1 MRGKGKFAVVFAVA
15 ALLGAAAFS
24 AFHHGGGAWERLFG
38 QCGELEEVLP
48 DLLPSRPTLTL
59 WYTDEALEDYLAGA
73 AVHYMEENDVRVLP
87 VLVSGLDYL
96 EAVNEA
102 SLKQEN
108 MPDLYLVTNDIL
120 ERAHL
125 AGLADEI
132 RDTKGFA
139 TSESF
144 SQTALRAVTYR
155 GKRVAWPFYYE
166 TSALVYNSTYLEQ
179 AAMELGVKESDLIP
193 ETIDDILSFADVY
206 NAPET
211 VDAVFRWD
219 VSDIFY
225 NYFFAGNYINVGGPC
240 GDDPGQIDIYNA
252 EAVRGL
258 KAYQDL
264 NQFFSIDAKSSSYD
278 AVVQDFLDGRLV
290 FTVATSD
297 ILARIADARAEG
309 SFPYGYGVVPLPD
322 IDGTLATRG
331 LSVTDALAVNGYS
344 EKKDLANAFAA
355 WLVCGGAGD
364 IYAGTGRLPALLD
377 AVPDVPGA
385 EGFAAEYADSI
396 SMPKM
401 MRTANFW
408 VSMEIAYMK
417 AWEGENVSDMLK
429 DLSEQIMEQVTGV
442 EYTEEAYIEVP
453 TEEQEAYPDL
463 PEETQAA
470 EE

>member
-1 MRGKGKFAVVFAVA
+1 M
-15 ALLGAAAFS
+15 
-24 AFHHGGGAWERLFG
+24 
-38 QCGELEEVLP
+38 
-48 DLLPSRPTLTL
+48 
-59 WYTDEALEDYLAGA
+59 
-73 AVHYMEENDVRVLP
+73 
-87 VLVSGLDYL
+87 
-96 EAVNEA
+96 
-102 SLKQEN
+102 
-108 MPDLYLVTNDIL
+108 I
-120 ERAHL
+120 
-125 AGLADEI
+125 
-132 RDTKGFA
+132 
-139 TSESF
+139 
-144 SQTALRAVTYR
+144 
-155 GKRVAWPFYYE
+155 
-166 TSALVYNSTYLEQ
+166 
-179 AAMELGVKESDLIP
+179 
-193 ETIDDILSFADVY
+193 
-206 NAPET
+206 
-211 VDAVFRWD
+211 
-219 VSDIFY
+219 
-225 NYFFAGNYINVGGPC
+225 
-240 GDDPGQIDIYNA
+240 
-252 EAVRGL
+252 
-258 KAYQDL
+258 
-264 NQFFSIDAKSSSYD
+264 
-278 AVVQDFLDGRLV
+278 RLV
-290 FTVATSD
+290 VS
-297 ILARIADARAEG
+297 
-309 SFPYGYGVVPLPD
+309 D

>member
-1 MRGKGKFAVVFAVA
+1 MHGKGKLAVIFAAA
-15 ALLGAAAFS
+15 ALLAAAAFLALRGVGRDWIGFLTS
-24 AFHHGGGAWERLFG
+24 GR
-38 QCGELEEVLP
+38 ELDEVIPDILP
-48 DLLPSRPTLTL
+48 TRTTLTL

-73 AVHYMEENDVRVLP
+73 AVHYMEENDVRVVP

-96 EAVNEA
+96 EAVNRA
-102 SLKQEN
+102 SLEQDD
-108 MPDLYLVTNDIL
+108 MPDLYILTNDSL

-132 RDTKGFA
+132 RDTQGFA
-139 TSESF
+139 TGESF
-144 SQTALRAVTYR
+144 SQAALRAVTYR

-166 TSALVYNSTYLEQ
+166 TSALVYNKTYLQQ
-179 AAMELGVKESDLIP
+179 AAGEMGVREDDLIP
-193 ETIDDILSFADVY
+193 ETIDDILGFADAY

-225 NYFFAGNYINVGGPC
+225 NYFFAGNYINVGGLC
-240 GDDPGQIDIYNA
+240 GDDPEQIDIYNE

-264 NQFFSIDAKSSSYD
+264 NQFFSIDAKSSSYE

-297 ILARIADARAEG
+297 ILARITQARAEG
-309 SFPYGYGVVPLPD
+309 SFPYEYGVVPLPD
-322 IDGTLATRG
+322 INESLAARG
-331 LSVTDALAVNGYS
+331 LSVTDVLAVNGYS
-344 EKKDLANAFAA
+344 ENKDQANAFAA

-377 AVPDVPGA
+377 AVPDVTGA
-385 EGFAAEYADSI
+385 DGFAAEYADSI
-396 SMPKM
+396 PMPKM

-417 AWEGENVSDMLK
+417 AWQGENVSDMLK
-429 DLSEQIMEQVTGV
+429 ELSEQIMEQVTGSEYV
-442 EYTEEAYIEVP
+442 EEEYIEVP
-453 TEEQEAYPDL
+453 EESQTDMAD
-463 PEETQAA
+463 
-470 EE
+470 